1 MPKTRASR
9 TLPAQRERVWE
20 VVADPHSLPRWWP
33 RTQRVED
40 VGRRRWTEVLRT
52 ETGRAVRV
60 DQRLEASEPPAL
72 RRWRQELAGSP
83 FEKMLDESI
92 IEIRLEACDDATRVT
107 IELRRRLKGMARF
120 GAFMFRR
127 AGRRLAGEALE
138 GLERACGS

>member
-40 VGRRRWTEVLRT
+40 V
-52 ETGRAVRV
+52 
-60 DQRLEASEPPAL
+60 
-72 RRWRQELAGSP
+72 
-83 FEKMLDESI
+83 
-92 IEIRLEACDDATRVT
+92 
-107 IELRRRLKGMARF
+107 
-120 GAFMFRR
+120 
-127 AGRRLAGEALE
+127 ALE

>member
-1 MPKTRASR
+1 MPTTRASR
-9 TLPAQRERVWE
+9 TLAAPRERVWE
-20 VVADPHSLPRWWP
+20 VVADPHHLPRWWP

-52 ETGRAVRV
+52 EKGRAVRI

-72 RRWRQELAGSP
+72 RRWRHELAGSP
-83 FEKMLDESI
+83 FEKVLDESVT
-92 IEIRLEACDDATRVT
+92 EIRLEEQDGATRVT
-107 IELRRRLKGMARF
+107 IELRRRLKGMGRL

-138 GLERACGS
+138 GLERACGR